1 MWATL
6 VSMYKTEGG
15 VSALYR
21 GIVPTVAGVAPYVCL
36 TGVTQHSRICEDAD
50 IYRLVSTL
58 WYMSQSAR
66 HLRLKATRTLVPFAS
81 FWRVPS
87 LARLLKPARIHCK

>member
-1 MWATL
+1 M

-36 TGVTQHSRICEDAD
+36 IAVTQRPRICEMLTC
-50 IYRLVSTL
+50 YRLASTL
-58 WYMSQSAR
+58 WFMSQSAR
-66 HLRLKATRTLVPFAS
+66 HLRLKANRTPVPFAS
-81 FWRVPS
+81 FWRVPF
-87 LARLLKPARIHCK
+87 LAQLPKLARIHCK